1 MNEEEGYGTKHSISY
16 QAWTKHS
23 ISYQHNRLWTGDE
36 QFRFDSRVN
45 NTADWET
52 LSYTGDPDSLTPF
65 RPYLAGLS

>member
-1 MNEEEGYGTKHSISY
+1 MNEQEGYGTSSHDPS
-16 QAWTKHS
+16 AWTKHS
-23 ISYQHNRLWTGDE
+23 ISYQHNRLWTGDKH
-36 QFRFDSRVN
+36 FRFDARVN